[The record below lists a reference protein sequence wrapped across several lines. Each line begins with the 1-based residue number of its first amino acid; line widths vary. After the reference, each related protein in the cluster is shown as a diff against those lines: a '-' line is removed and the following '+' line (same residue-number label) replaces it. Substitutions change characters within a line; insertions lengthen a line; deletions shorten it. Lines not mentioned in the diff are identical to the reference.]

1 MLYGYSTNVSVPM
14 RCAKAY
20 TTLRLV
26 LRKNSV
32 THLLYL
38 IVLHLN
44 NIEDIKCDIVTDFY
58 VYESSTTVNSGTHR
72 MQQIAVR
79 SCLSCA
85 TSCVQSN
92 DCNSYNCNKVTH

>member
-1 MLYGYSTNVSVPM
+1 MLYGYTTNVSV
-14 RCAKAY
+14 RTRYDKAD
-20 TTLRLV
+20 TALQLV
-26 LRKNSV
+26 LKNKSLI
-32 THLLYL
+32 HLLYF